1 MTSKQSMVVFTV
13 LLCVSCGQSGEHKVS
28 ETPATDTAAKV
39 VPDEKPVSARP
50 VHWSYTEEGGP
61 AGWAGLTPVYAACGS
76 GKSQSP
82 INILTNTSKGS
93 PAWTLEYKTTR
104 LRIAHHEQ
112 VDELINNGHTIQ
124 VTPEPGSFLNYSGK
138 RYDLEQFHFHT
149 PSEHT
154 IDGKHAPME
163 IHFVHQGEDQ
173 SLAVVGVLVM
183 EGRHN
188 ANADQLIKNLPNAVG
203 ERKTHDSVQIDISL
217 QVPKDV
223 WAYHYIGSLTTPPCT
238 ENVQWLVLQ
247 KPVEMDKKQLQA
259 FSSRL
264 KQNNRPIQPLNERKL
279 TIDDITSKQTRKI

>member
-1 MTSKQSMVVFTV
+1 MTSKHTMAV
-13 LLCVSCGQSGEHKVS
+13 LALMICMSCGQSGENKVS
-28 ETPATDTAAKV
+28 ETPAADTAATV
-39 VPDEKPVSARP
+39 VSEEKPLSARP

-82 INILTNTSKGS
+82 INILANTGKGS
-93 PAWTLEYKTTR
+93 PAWTLEYKTTK
-104 LRIAHHEQ
+104 LQIAHHEQ

-124 VTPEPGSFLNYSGK
+124 VTPEPGSALNYGGK
-138 RYDLEQFHFHT
+138 IYQLKQFHFHT

-163 IHFVHQGEDQ
+163 VHFVHQADDQ
-173 SLAVVGVLVM
+173 GLAVVGVLVK

-188 ANADQLIKNLPNAVG
+188 ANADQLIKYLPNAVG
-203 ERKTHDSVQIDISL
+203 EKKTHDSVQIDISL

-238 ENVQWLVLQ
+238 ENVQWLVLRKQ
-247 KPVEMDKKQLQA
+247 VEMDKAQIEA

-264 KQNNRPIQPLNERKL
+264 RKNNRPTQPLNDRSL
-279 TIDDITSKQTRKI
+279 TLDDITSK